1 MRVAG
6 LVLVTALLLAGP
18 ASAQM
23 DSRDAIALQNQ
34 ILELRQQIQM
44 MQQRGGAAP
53 MPVYRPDRAPAGGG
67 DGSLTAQL
75 LDRVATLEDQ
85 VRTLRG
91 QVDELS
97 NQQQRQAADL
107 GKQIGDLTFAMQNG
121 SGGGGAPPR
130 QAPPMPTMSPP
141 PSSLG
146 GPSLGAAAGGPPAGP
161 PPRTPELAMQE
172 GNAALARRDYAAAE
186 GAAREVLGKKG
197 PRAAD
202 AQFLLA
208 QAEMGQ
214 RNYQQAAPD
223 YYDAYNRNRSGGRA
237 PDALLGV
244 ANALI
249 ALGDKP
255 SACDALTKLRAEF
268 PTPRAEIRD
277 AETSARQ
284 RAACH

>member
-1 MRVAG
+1 MRFAG
-6 LVLVTALLLAGP
+6 VVLAGALLLAGP

-53 MPVYRPDRAPAGGG
+53 TPVYRPDRSAGAGAG

-75 LDRVATLEDQ
+75 LDRVSTLEDQ
-85 VRTLRG
+85 MRTLRG
-91 QVDELS
+91 RLDELS
-97 NQQQRQAADL
+97 NQQQQRADDL
-107 GKQIGDLTFAMQNG
+107 AKQIGDLTFAMQNG
-121 SGGGGAPPR
+121 AGGGGPARPAPV
-130 QAPPMPTMSPP
+130 PMQSPP
-141 PSSLG
+141 PSVLG
-146 GPSLGAAAGGPPAGP
+146 APSLGTTPAGPPGAP
-161 PPRTPELAMQE
+161 PPRTPEMGMQE
-172 GNAALARRDYAAAE
+172 GNAALARRDYVAAE
-186 GAAREVLGKKG
+186 AAAREVLAKKG
-197 PRAAD
+197 PRSAD

-223 YYDAYNRNRSGGRA
+223 YYDAYNRQRTGSRA

-249 ALGDKP
+249 ALGDKQ
-255 SACDALTKLRAEF
+255 SACDALAKLRVEF
-268 PTPRAEIRD
+268 PSPRPEIRD
-277 AETSARQ
+277 AEGAARQ
-284 RAACH
+284 RAACR